1 MSSERHKFE
10 PGSIWHLLSLAFTL
24 YLCHFALLLMLLA
37 LRSSQQPIEYTHD
50 THLQID
56 SSFYLF
62 SYPLL
67 TCRGNTYNLSFA
79 QLYANV
85 LCDTRVT
92 PGTMRSQYGTRLDF
106 NLLCNTKRDL
116 ILYQS
121 MNALFILFLQACF
134 LCSCLV
140 WWTVAVQNWT
150 HCWKGINMNLANKSI
165 S

>member
-1 MSSERHKFE
+1 
-10 PGSIWHLLSLAFTL
+10 
-24 YLCHFALLLMLLA
+24 MLLA
-37 LRSSQQPIEYTHD
+37 LRSSQQPREYTHD
-50 THLQID
+50 KRVYAHLQID

-67 TCRGNTYNLSFA
+67 TSRGKTYNLSFA

-106 NLLCNTKRDL
+106 NLLCNTKKDL

-121 MNALFILFLQACF
+121 INALFILSLQACF
-134 LCSCLV
+134 LCSYLV
-140 WWTVAVQNWT
+140 
-150 HCWKGINMNLANKSI
+150 
-165 S
+165 

>member
-1 MSSERHKFE
+1 
-10 PGSIWHLLSLAFTL
+10 
-24 YLCHFALLLMLLA
+24 MLLA

-50 THLQID
+50 KRVYTHLQID

-62 SYPLL
+62 SYSLL
-67 TCRGNTYNLSFA
+67 TTRGNPYNLSFA

-116 ILYQS
+116 VLYQS

-134 LCSCLV
+134 LFRYLV
-140 WWTVAVQNWT
+140 
-150 HCWKGINMNLANKSI
+150 
-165 S
+165 